1 MDKMMFKAWVKAQTA
16 KQAAKEKLLLA
27 KQAFYDE
34 EGDGGTGIIVAII
47 LIIIA
52 VSLAIIFRDKIGE
65 FVGKLFNQVDEDAQF
80 GVSTTPQPTT
90 GA

>member
-34 EGDGGTGIIVAII
+34 EGDGGTGIIIAII

-52 VSLAIIFRDKIGE
+52 VALAIIFRDWIGD
-65 FVGKLFNQVDEDAQF
+65 FVGKLFKQVDPDESLKPT
-80 GVSTTPQPTT
+80 VSTTAAT
-90 GA
+90 

>member
-47 LIIIA
+47 LIVIA
-52 VSLAIIFRDKIGE
+52 VALAIIFRDWIG
-65 FVGKLFNQVDEDAQF
+65 GLFGRLTGQVDSSMSF
-80 GVSTTPQPTT
+80 NSINTSP
-90 GA
+90 

>member
-1 MDKMMFKAWVKAQTA
+1 MDKMDKIMFKAWVKAQTA
-16 KQAAKEKLLLA
+16 KQAAKEKFLLA

-52 VSLAIIFRDKIGE
+52 VSLAIIFRDKIGK
-65 FVGKLFNQVDEDAQF
+65 FVGQLFKQVDENAQF
-80 GVSTTPQPTT
+80 GVSAT
-90 GA
+90 